1 MPKRE
6 NIEWAKFPSSLNQF
20 KRNKHIQD
28 IDRPER
34 EHGNKKK
41 KASNSYLP
49 CYSPS
54 YTSYAFY
61 RGSYIFVLFS
71 SVICSGNN
79 FFTNFYSMQF
89 SLCICNFFESL
100 RSPLPF
106 LLIAMNGHFLVF
118 SFFHSK
124 RRAQNYWSNYPLD
137 WSGMQRMQTFVFAWM
152 VCWIQCTRTFWV
164 AKTNVSN
171 NKVNA
176 SFTSTN
182 IHTHTHTFTRWCI
195 PGSSTTERFA
205 PCVMNMK
212 KVAYTGTK
220 RTLKIFTNFFL
231 FLSIFVQTLHQH
243 IYFILR
249 FIKNYVAQ
257 FVLHKSLS
265 ESM

>member
-1 MPKRE
+1 MLFTELYIVCLLSWVVHFCTLFFCNLFRQQLFHKLLFDAILPLHLQFLRVASFATAISFDC
-6 NIEWAKFPSSLNQF
+6 NEWTFL
-20 KRNKHIQD
+20 I
-28 IDRPER
+28 
-34 EHGNKKK
+34 
-41 KASNSYLP
+41 L
-49 CYSPS
+49 
-54 YTSYAFY
+54 FY
-61 RGSYIFVLFS
+61 G
-71 SVICSGNN
+71 
-79 FFTNFYSMQF
+79 
-89 SLCICNFFESL
+89 
-100 RSPLPF
+100 
-106 LLIAMNGHFLVF
+106 
-118 SFFHSK
+118 K

-182 IHTHTHTFTRWCI
+182 IHTHTHTHH
-195 PGSSTTERFA
+195 ERSA

>member
-1 MPKRE
+1 MNILFRKSNLPKRE

-182 IHTHTHTFTRWCI
+182 IHTHIHPMMHPRQLDHWT
-195 PGSSTTERFA
+195 
-205 PCVMNMK
+205 
-212 KVAYTGTK
+212 
-220 RTLKIFTNFFL
+220 
-231 FLSIFVQTLHQH
+231 
-243 IYFILR
+243 LR
-249 FIKNYVAQ
+249 FVCNEHEKGGIYR
-257 FVLHKSLS
+257 HKKDTKDFHQLLSFSLNICANS
-265 ESM
+265 SPAYLFYFTFY